1 MTTKIIFRLS
11 VIATLL
17 AASGIVHAGTAST
30 TLPVSAAVSSSCIIS
45 LAAGPL
51 AFGAYDPI
59 VANATVALNATSQI
73 SVACAKGS
81 TGLTVGMD
89 NGTHVVGSQRN
100 LLGGVSAENLLYN
113 IFQPPNN
120 TPGTAC
126 SFPGTTAWNTTGP
139 AGVLTLTTA
148 PSKAARLYNVCGTI
162 PAGQDVAVD
171 AYTDT
176 VTATVNF

>member
-1 MTTKIIFRLS
+1 MTTKTIFRLS

-17 AASGIVHAGTAST
+17 ATSGIVLADSASAT
-30 TLPVSAAVSSSCIIS
+30 IPISAAVARSCVIS

-59 VANATVALNATSQI
+59 VANATTDLNATSQI

-89 NGTHVVGSQRN
+89 NGGHVIGSQRN
-100 LLGGVSAENLLYN
+100 LLGGVSAENLQYN

-171 AYTDT
+171 TYADI
-176 VTATVNF
+176 VTATINF